1 LTRRGEIAVEKKEK
15 LPINHFIRAKEVRVI
30 TDDGEQL
37 GILPLEEAIRQAE
50 ARGLD
55 LVEVAETATP
65 PVCRIMDFGKFK
77 YQLSKKAQ
85 VAKKKQKV
93 IQVKEIKIR
102 PKTDTHDLAV
112 KAGYARRF
120 LEEGNKIKVTVMYRG
135 REIVH
140 ADRGHL
146 VAKKLLELLTDISQ
160 VEQEAKLEG
169 RNLTLILSPK
179 H

>member
-1 LTRRGEIAVEKKEK
+1 
-15 LPINHFIRAKEVRVI
+15 VRVI

-37 GILPLEEAIRQAE
+37 GILPLEEAIRRAE
-50 ARGLD
+50 ERGLD
-55 LVEVAETATP
+55 LVEVAETASP
-65 PVCRIMDFGKFK
+65 PVCKIMDFGKYK

-102 PKTDTHDLAV
+102 PKTDVHDLEV

-120 LEEGNKIKVTVMYRG
+120 LEEGNKTKVTVMYRG

-146 VAKKLLELLTDISQ
+146 VLNRLLEKLADVGQ
-160 VEQEAKLEG
+160 VEQEPKLEG
-169 RNLTLILSPK
+169 RNLTLVLAPR

>member
-1 LTRRGEIAVEKKEK
+1 M
-15 LPINHFIRAKEVRVI
+15 I
-30 TDDGEQL
+30 TEEGEQL
-37 GILPLEEAIRQAE
+37 GILPLEEAIRRAE
-50 ARGLD
+50 EQGLD
-55 LVEVAETATP
+55 LVEVAETASP
-65 PVCRIMDFGKFK
+65 PVCKIMDFGKYK

-102 PKTDTHDLAV
+102 PKTDVHDLEV

-120 LEEGNKIKVTVMYRG
+120 LEEGNKTKVTVMYRG

-146 VAKKLLELLTDISQ
+146 VLKRLLEMLADVGQ

-169 RNLTLILSPK
+169 RNLTLVLAPR